1 MDGFYLLFCALIYL
15 LWCLLAPWPVFP
27 VFEPCT
33 QCGHHNFFIAF
44 LGTGLGVYQ
53 ALHPHV
59 RRITLRTYKPLTR
72 SMRIVFASDL
82 HFGTLWGRR
91 YGQKLVSR
99 INAEDPDLVIFGGDL
114 VDRSLS
120 FVMRE
125 GSMDALRSLRAPMG
139 LYSVMGNHDLMA
151 GTGEQERTYLE
162 RMGIRFIV
170 NESIPVSSSVWITGL
185 DDERFGKKGYEAP
198 AAQGSDLHIFAEHE
212 PYHVL
217 EASQKEYDLYF
228 AGHTHGGQFIPLN
241 LITQRLFALD
251 HGTQAF
257 GNMLA
262 TVSTGHGLS
271 VIPMRLG
278 VPPEIVVVSVEPIKK

>member
-1 MDGFYLLFCALIYL
+1 MPCAASAL
-15 LWCLLAPWPVFP
+15 LWAYIPSWAIMISWQV
-27 VFEPCT
+27 
-33 QCGHHNFFIAF
+33 
-44 LGTGLGVYQ
+44 
-53 ALHPHV
+53 
-59 RRITLRTYKPLTR
+59 
-72 SMRIVFASDL
+72 
-82 HFGTLWGRR
+82 
-91 YGQKLVSR
+91 
-99 INAEDPDLVIFGGDL
+99 
-114 VDRSLS
+114 
-120 FVMRE
+120 
-125 GSMDALRSLRAPMG
+125 
-139 LYSVMGNHDLMA
+139 
-151 GTGEQERTYLE
+151 RTYLE